1 MALALAAPGERSV
14 HSSVMADT
22 SYRRDGFA
30 LSAAVGVVGV
40 TFGVFASTSGLSL
53 LQAMALSGLTFTGA
67 SQFAF
72 VTVIAAH
79 GTAIAATLGALTLAM
94 RNSLYGPALTD
105 YLPVRGWRRFVTA
118 QFIIDETTAM
128 TLAHPDQARRSFWW
142 TAIWLYSLWNIGT
155 LLGHVGASQLGDP
168 AALGLDA
175 AFPAAF
181 LAMLIPLLR
190 SRRII
195 LVAVTAAV
203 VAVAA
208 VPFVPAGIPI
218 LLASLGV
225 LAGRGMSK

>member
-1 MALALAAPGERSV
+1 MP
-14 HSSVMADT
+14 DT

-40 TFGVFASTSGLSL
+40 TFGVFASASGLSL

-72 VTVIAAH
+72 VATIAAH
-79 GTAIAATLGALTLAM
+79 GTVIAAALGALTLAM

-105 YLPVRGWRRFVTA
+105 YLPARGWRRFVTA

-128 TLAHPDQARRSFWW
+128 TLAHPEQPRRSFWW

-155 LLGHVGASQLGDP
+155 LLGHVGASQVGDP
-168 AALGLDA
+168 SAFGLDA
-175 AFPAAF
+175 AFPAAL

-190 SRRII
+190 SRRTI
-195 LVAVTAAV
+195 LVAVAAV
-203 VAVAA
+203 ALAVAA

-218 LLASLGV
+218 LLASLGI
-225 LAGRGMSK
+225 LAGRGMSR